1 MTNTTTNSKI
11 ELGKGSTEQWF
22 KSDNARPK
30 LVNVTFE
37 RTTDGGYR
45 VQEAAI
51 LNRLNQHQASWV
63 KADAR
68 ALARDIKQRGLFA
81 R

>member
-1 MTNTTTNSKI
+1 MTNNTSKKI

-22 KSDNARPK
+22 QADHARPK

-51 LNRLNQHQASWV
+51 LNRVNQHESNWV
-63 KADAR
+63 KADVR
-68 ALARDIKQRGLFA
+68 ALARDIKRRGLLS

>member
-1 MTNTTTNSKI
+1 MTNTATERV

-22 KSDNARPK
+22 KAENVRPK

-51 LNRLNQHQASWV
+51 LNRVNQHEASWV

-68 ALARDIKQRGLFA
+68 ALARDIKLRGLFA
-81 R
+81 K

>member
-1 MTNTTTNSKI
+1 MTNTNTRV

-22 KSDNARPK
+22 KAENARPK

-37 RTTDGGYR
+37 RTVDGGYR
-45 VQEAAI
+45 VHEAAI
-51 LNRLNQHQASWV
+51 LNRKNQHQADWV

-68 ALARDIKQRGLFA
+68 ALARDIRHRGLFA

>member
-1 MTNTTTNSKI
+1 MTTTNSDRV

-22 KSDNARPK
+22 KAEHTRPK

-37 RTTDGGYR
+37 RTVEGGYR
-45 VQEAAI
+45 VAEAAI
-51 LNRLNQHQASWV
+51 LNRVNQHEASWI

-68 ALARDIKQRGLFA
+68 ALARDIKHRGLFA